1 MCSEASQLL
10 LISFN
15 KSHVFFIYLTTL
27 CLVDSVALFLNYS
40 FGIQSFLI
48 VHSIFPELKI
58 LETAFI
64 FISGDLLGLFH
75 IHDSFTS
82 VLY

>member
-1 MCSEASQLL
+1 MFSLFILL
-10 LISFN
+10 
-15 KSHVFFIYLTTL
+15 L
-27 CLVDSVALFLNYS
+27 CLVDSAALFLNYS
-40 FGIQSFLI
+40 FLIQSFLI

-58 LETAFI
+58 LEAAFI

-82 VLY
+82 VLYYLTL